1 MEKKTKKV
9 DKLAL
14 LVEKLVAKKVLTKL
28 EAEALLK

>member
-14 LVEKLVAKKVLTKL
+14 LIDKLVAKNVLTKK
-28 EAEALLK
+28 EAEALFK